1 MDNEESADWQQV
13 HILAEQEPQTY
24 RILISEVEKPIIKCM
39 MPVAPMVA
47 ENLKESESHDMRQYQ
62 EYRNDDNTLYSMHN
76 QATDPLMR
84 SVTPPLSTP
93 YILKE
98 TRGHRVK
105 RTIKSMFAAVF
116 RKINQLIGL
125 ALTVLLLLLFTRFL
139 LNFFEITTSVFTGW
153 IHLLT
158 DPLVYPFENLVPS
171 LPFNGFS
178 IDVTTLV
185 AIVVWTIA
193 VLLVRQ
199 FIRILVGKW

>member
-1 MDNEESADWQQV
+1 
-13 HILAEQEPQTY
+13 
-24 RILISEVEKPIIKCM
+24 
-39 MPVAPMVA
+39 
-47 ENLKESESHDMRQYQ
+47 MRQYQ
-62 EYRNDDNTLYSMHN
+62 EYRNDDNTMHSMHN

-84 SVTPPLSTP
+84 SVTTPFSAP

-98 TRGHRVK
+98 TRSQRFQ
-105 RTIKSMFAAVF
+105 RTMKSVFAAIV

-125 ALTVLLLLLFTRFL
+125 ALVVLLLLLFTRFI
-139 LNFFEITTSVFTGW
+139 LNFFEITTSVFTAW

-158 DPLVYPFENLVPS
+158 APLVYPFENLVPA

-185 AIVVWTIA
+185 AIVIWTIA

>member
-1 MDNEESADWQQV
+1 M
-13 HILAEQEPQTY
+13 
-24 RILISEVEKPIIKCM
+24 K
-39 MPVAPMVA
+39 
-47 ENLKESESHDMRQYQ
+47 QYQ
-62 EYRNDDNTLYSMHN
+62 EYRNDESTVHGMHN
-76 QATDPLMR
+76 QATDPFMR
-84 SVTPPLSTP
+84 SVTAPLSTP

-98 TRGHRVK
+98 TRGQRIQ
-105 RTIKSMFAAVF
+105 RTIKSVFAAIF
-116 RKINQLIGL
+116 RKINQLMSL
-125 ALTVLLLLLFTRFL
+125 ALAVLLLLLFTRFL

-158 DPLVYPFENLVPS
+158 APLVYPFENLVPA

-199 FIRILVGKW
+199 FIRILIGKW

>member
-1 MDNEESADWQQV
+1 
-13 HILAEQEPQTY
+13 
-24 RILISEVEKPIIKCM
+24 
-39 MPVAPMVA
+39 
-47 ENLKESESHDMRQYQ
+47 MRQYQ
-62 EYRNDDNTLYSMHN
+62 GYRNEDSTLHSMHN
-76 QATDPLMR
+76 QATDPHMR
-84 SVTPPLSTP
+84 SVTTPLSTP
-93 YILKE
+93 FVLKE
-98 TRGHRVK
+98 TRGQRIQ
-105 RTIKSMFAAVF
+105 RTTKSVFAAIV

-125 ALTVLLLLLFTRFL
+125 GLAVLLLLLFTRFL

-153 IHLLT
+153 IHVLT

-193 VLLVRQ
+193 VMLVRQ

>member
-1 MDNEESADWQQV
+1 
-13 HILAEQEPQTY
+13 
-24 RILISEVEKPIIKCM
+24 
-39 MPVAPMVA
+39 
-47 ENLKESESHDMRQYQ
+47 
-62 EYRNDDNTLYSMHN
+62 MHN

-84 SVTPPLSTP
+84 SVTTPLSTP

-98 TRGHRVK
+98 TRGQKFQRV
-105 RTIKSMFAAVF
+105 TKSVFAAIV

-153 IHLLT
+153 VHLLT
-158 DPLVYPFENLVPS
+158 NPLVYPFENLVPS

-185 AIVVWTIA
+185 AIVIWTIA

-199 FIRILVGKW
+199 FLRILVGKW

>member
-1 MDNEESADWQQV
+1 MQ
-13 HILAEQEPQTY
+13 
-24 RILISEVEKPIIKCM
+24 
-39 MPVAPMVA
+39 
-47 ENLKESESHDMRQYQ
+47 QYQ
-62 EYRNDDNTLYSMHN
+62 EYRNDENTVYTMHN

-84 SVTPPLSTP
+84 SVNVPLSTP

-98 TRGHRVK
+98 TWTQRVQRVTK
-105 RTIKSMFAAVF
+105 GVFAAIF

-125 ALTVLLLLLFTRFL
+125 ALAVLLLLLFTRFL

-153 IHLLT
+153 IRLLT
-158 DPLVYPFENLVPS
+158 APLVYPFENLVPA
-171 LPFNGFS
+171 LPYNGFS

-193 VLLVRQ
+193 IVLLRQ

>member
-1 MDNEESADWQQV
+1 
-13 HILAEQEPQTY
+13 
-24 RILISEVEKPIIKCM
+24 
-39 MPVAPMVA
+39 
-47 ENLKESESHDMRQYQ
+47 MRQYQ
-62 EYRNDDNTLYSMHN
+62 EYRNDENTVHTMHN
-76 QATDPLMR
+76 QATDPFMR
-84 SVTPPLSTP
+84 SVTAPLSTP

-98 TRGHRVK
+98 TRGQRIQ
-105 RTIKSMFAAVF
+105 RTIKSVFAAIF

-125 ALTVLLLLLFTRFL
+125 ALAVLLLLLFTRFL

-153 IHLLT
+153 SHLLT
-158 DPLVYPFENLVPS
+158 APLVYPFENLVPA

-199 FIRILVGKW
+199 FIRILIGKW

>member
-1 MDNEESADWQQV
+1 M
-13 HILAEQEPQTY
+13 
-24 RILISEVEKPIIKCM
+24 K
-39 MPVAPMVA
+39 
-47 ENLKESESHDMRQYQ
+47 QYQ
-62 EYRNDDNTLYSMHN
+62 EYRNDENTVYTMHN

-84 SVTPPLSTP
+84 SVTTSQSAP

-98 TRGHRVK
+98 TRGQRFQ
-105 RTIKSMFAAVF
+105 RTMKSVFAAIV

-125 ALTVLLLLLFTRFL
+125 ALAVLLLLLFTRFL
-139 LNFFEITTSVFTGW
+139 LNFFEITTSVFTSW

-158 DPLVYPFENLVPS
+158 APLVYPFENLVPA

-185 AIVVWTIA
+185 AIVVWTI
-193 VLLVRQ
+193 VVSLVRQ